1 MGKGR
6 RIKSALRRFLWV
18 AVSIVLWLSLL
29 IAVCVAFYLTWNF
42 SVSADELLP
51 TLGAQTRSPQFYIYN
66 FSDRTNRTGER
77 EAITDDVWVGRQTSY
92 VTYQEIPQAMIDAV
106 VAIEDKRFF
115 EHRGVDWYRTCAAVV
130 NYLLGGEGHFGGST
144 LTQQLVKN
152 LTGDRKS
159 VV

>member
-42 SVSADELLP
+42 SASADELLP
-51 TLGAQTRSPQFYIYN
+51 TLGAQPRSPQFYIYN

-77 EAITDDVWVGRQTSY
+77 ETVTSEVWSEKQTVY
-92 VTYQEIPQAMIDAV
+92 VPYE
-106 VAIEDKRFF
+106 
-115 EHRGVDWYRTCAAVV
+115 
-130 NYLLGGEGHFGGST
+130 
-144 LTQQLVKN
+144 
-152 LTGDRKS
+152 
-159 VV
+159 